1 MSITTRYRNICKCHN
16 FSNSSIHFKL
26 VFATFF
32 PCNKFCHIVFLIVF
46 WLINDNFDITL
57 VLIKV
62 STAEGTTHC
71 TGIYSVR
78 PAARF
83 SKFPKLFGCH
93 PPYLENE
100 KHISHKTSQ
109 SFCFWL
115 LLKNMLKHQVFQ
127 NFPNGFSVPKRFRN
141 VWDKGTGPADH
152 VLSCVRTFNG
162 NKW

>member
-71 TGIYSVR
+71 TDIYSVR

-109 SFCFWL
+109 SFCFL
-115 LLKNMLKHQVFQ
+115 VTAQKHVKT
-127 NFPNGFSVPKRFRN
+127 PGFSKLPKWLF
-141 VWDKGTGPADH
+141 GPE
-152 VLSCVRTFNG
+152 VFSERLG
-162 NKW
+162 